1 MSTQKIL
8 INEYFKRYM
17 DKIHVLKETTV
28 TVEKKPLVL
37 LLLYLGSIS
46 LQTRIKWKKSLKHP

>member
-8 INEYFKRYM
+8 IDEYFKRYM

-46 LQTRIKWKKSLKHP
+46 LQTRIKWKKLLKHP

>member
-28 TVEKKPLVL
+28 IVEKKPLVL

>member
-46 LQTRIKWKKSLKHP
+46 LQTRIKWKKLLKHP